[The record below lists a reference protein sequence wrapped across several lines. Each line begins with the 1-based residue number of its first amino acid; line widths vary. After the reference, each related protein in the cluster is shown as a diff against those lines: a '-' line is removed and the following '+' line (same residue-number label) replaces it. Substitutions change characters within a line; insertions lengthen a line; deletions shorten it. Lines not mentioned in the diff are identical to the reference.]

1 MHPMTEPRFLHDAA
15 SKRYRLLLADDEVAF
30 IEYDLVG
37 DKSVLIKH
45 TEVLQ
50 AHEGKGFASSLVRS
64 ALNDVRGQNKTVIPI
79 CPYTLDWIR
88 RHPEYRDVVREDARG
103 ML

>member
-1 MHPMTEPRFLHDAA
+1 V
-15 SKRYRLLLADDEVAF
+15 K
-30 IEYDLVG
+30 
-37 DKSVLIKH
+37 
-45 TEVLQ
+45 
-50 AHEGKGFASSLVRS
+50 S

-88 RHPEYRDVVREDARG
+88 RHPDYHDVVREDARG

>member
-1 MHPMTEPRFLHDAA
+1 MTEPHFLHDAA
-15 SKRYRLLLADDEVAF
+15 SRRYRLLVGGDEVAF
-30 IEYDLVG
+30 IEYDLIG
-37 DKSVLIKH
+37 NESVLIKH
-45 TEVLQ
+45 TEVQQ
-50 AHEGKGFASSLVRS
+50 AHEGKGYASSLVKS

-88 RHPEYRDVVREDARG
+88 RHPEYHDVVREDARG